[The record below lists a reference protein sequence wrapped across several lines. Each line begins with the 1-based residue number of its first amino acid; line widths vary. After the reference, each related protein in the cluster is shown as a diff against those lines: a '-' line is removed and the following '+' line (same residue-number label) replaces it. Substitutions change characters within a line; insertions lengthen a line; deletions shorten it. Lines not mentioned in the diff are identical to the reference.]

1 MKGEK
6 GVADDARDEM
16 VQLKAQV
23 MRLTEQLVEQ
33 EAREH
38 ILVEENARL
47 KEQAQLAS
55 DLQARVKQ
63 HIFER
68 KAREKI
74 LVEENARLEERARLS
89 RDLHDSVKQH
99 VFALAVQIELA
110 RSRLDQ
116 DRMAVL
122 EHLNEADE
130 LSHQIQ
136 QELSGFIDAL
146 RPVGLQA
153 KELTTALRDYLTI
166 WSRQTHIMADLS
178 LPDTCII
185 PSKIEEALWRVT
197 QEALS
202 NVARHSQ
209 GSRVNLCLERT
220 EPQVTLTLS
229 DNGQGFDPRSAEQK
243 GIGLTSIRERIEQVG
258 GTVLI
263 HSVQGAGTQIVVQ
276 CPLPRASRNEPVED
290 EVSV

>member
-1 MKGEK
+1 MAYGAAK
-6 GVADDARDEM
+6 EM
-16 VQLKAQV
+16 AQLKAQV
-23 MRLTEQLVEQ
+23 KRLTEQLVEQ
-33 EAREH
+33 EARE
-38 ILVEENARL
+38 
-47 KEQAQLAS
+47 
-55 DLQARVKQ
+55 
-63 HIFER
+63 
-68 KAREKI
+68 KI
-74 LVEENARLEERARLS
+74 LVEQNVRLEERARLS

-99 VFALAVQIELA
+99 VFALAMQIELA

-116 DRMAVL
+116 DRLAVL
-122 EHLNEADE
+122 EHLNDADE

-136 QELSGFIDAL
+136 QELSGLIDAL

-153 KELTTALRDYLTI
+153 KALTTALRDYLTI
-166 WSRQTHIMADLS
+166 WSRQTHILVDLS
-178 LPDTCII
+178 LPDTCFL
-185 PSKIEEALWRVT
+185 PSSMEEALWRVT

-209 GSRVNLCLERT
+209 GSHVNLCLERT

-229 DNGQGFDPRSAEQK
+229 DNGQGFDPRTAEQK

-258 GTVLI
+258 GTVLV

-276 CPLPRASRNEPVED
+276 CPLPRASRNETTED

>member
-1 MKGEK
+1 M
-6 GVADDARDEM
+6 ADDARDEM
-16 VQLKAQV
+16 AQLKAQV
-23 MRLTEQLVEQ
+23 MRLTGLLVEQ

-38 ILVEENARL
+38 LLVEQNARL

-74 LVEENARLEERARLS
+74 LVEQNARLEERARLS

-116 DRMAVL
+116 DRTVVL
-122 EHLNEADE
+122 EHLNETDE

-136 QELSGFIDAL
+136 QELSVLIDAL

-166 WSRQTHIMADLS
+166 WSRQTHIMVDLS
-178 LPDTCII
+178 LPDTCLL

-220 EPQVTLTLS
+220 EPQVTMTFS
-229 DNGQGFDPRSAEQK
+229 DNGQGFDPRTAKQK
-243 GIGLTSIRERIEQVG
+243 GIGLISMRERIEQVG
-258 GTVLI
+258 GSMLI

-276 CPLPRASRNEPVED
+276 CPLPLASRNEPTED